1 MEYRD
6 VPRQDSTPSIT
17 GRVTLPPASRQN
29 AAPTSTNPTAAPSA
43 AGSDDYP
50 KPAHGLAKGRR
61 SATLSLPSVFSFN
74 CFKGKCKSD
83 PKAESKG
90 LLTGEQKESKRRY
103 NWTSEVL
110 LGLIAI
116 LSSLAIILLMVF
128 ADGHPLDSFK
138 IPLPLVIAGLGATTR
153 GSLAFAIGA
162 CLAQGKWNWLRQR
175 SDNLMSFKKFDE
187 ASRGPM
193 GALYLVFWLHLRHW
207 ATLGALVTVLLL
219 AFDPLLQGAISHSG
233 KLVDAPDLQAPTIPY
248 SSRLDAG
255 TYAPDGNSSTHGII
269 PDPNHNYSRI
279 SLEEFASTSDLRMAA
294 AVYNGFTGV
303 PSYADFH
310 CESGNCTWPSFL
322 SLGVCSSCND
332 VTDNMAKKTEEATSG
347 TIPTGSTV
355 MVTDNYTKYSLE
367 YMDLSNADSVHK
379 SQLSAYMAVGGT
391 NSPNET
397 VSYRENDRLIAALG
411 IIKAADTYE
420 KNQTIWAETE
430 VTATECALYFCIK
443 RFDAAVEKAELKEN
457 ATEIKTSRV
466 KNSYGPVRPKD
477 RNKFKILQKM
487 LGNSLFSK
495 TGDLPRH
502 DLQLTPS
509 DVTQLDNTSLVVP
522 AVFNISQNAVGSM
535 ISFISKE
542 LLGGYEGI
550 LIWPPFKA
558 RQGFFQSS
566 AASTFFNSTDLS
578 ETMQKLAGGLTDWAR
593 DASSGTS
600 KTPTRK
606 RQQPQHQE
614 EQQQDHQSV
623 LGTPQTWIQHVRV
636 RWEYM
641 TLPLFTLVAG
651 FLFVGLSIRETRRMK
666 LAPWKADMIA
676 TLAYSLDAETRAQL
690 RFAARQGH
698 VGPTAREMYLDF
710 AESGHGLEL
719 KARREQQQRQ

>member
-1 MEYRD
+1 M
-6 VPRQDSTPSIT
+6 PRHDL
-17 GRVTLPPASRQN
+17 R
-29 AAPTSTNPTAAPSA
+29 
-43 AGSDDYP
+43 
-50 KPAHGLAKGRR
+50 
-61 SATLSLPSVFSFN
+61 PSVTGHG
-74 CFKGKCKSD
+74 KGKSD

-90 LLTGEQKESKRRY
+90 LLTEEQKESKRRY
-103 NWTSEVL
+103 NWTSEFL

-175 SDNLMSFKKFDE
+175 SDNVVSFKKFDE

-219 AFDPLLQGAISHSG
+219 AFDPLLQGAISHIG
-233 KLVDAPDLQAPTIPY
+233 QLVDTPNLPAPTIPY
-248 SSRLDAG
+248 GSRLDAG
-255 TYAPDGNSSTHGII
+255 TYAPSGNAGTHGIYV
-269 PDPNHNYSRI
+269 DANETKNRI
-279 SLEEFASTSDLRMAA
+279 SLEEFASTPDLRMAA
-294 AVYNGFTGV
+294 ALYNSFTGA
-303 PSYADFH
+303 PSSVNFH
-310 CESGNCTWPSFL
+310 CESGNCTWPPFL

-332 VTDNMAKKTEEATSG
+332 VTAHLTKETKQTTSG
-347 TIPTGSTV
+347 TIPTGST
-355 MVTDNYTKYSLE
+355 MRLTDNYTQYSLG
-367 YMDLSNADSVHK
+367 YMDLSNADSVHTH
-379 SQLSAYMAVGGT
+379 QLSAYMTVGGT

-397 VSYRENDRLIAALG
+397 VSYRDNDRLIAALG

-420 KNQTIWAETE
+420 KNQTTWGDTR

-443 RFDAAVEKAELKEN
+443 RFN
-457 ATEIKTSRV
+457 ATVVRGELRETETEIGTTRV
-466 KNSYGPVRPKD
+466 KDSFGPSNSTFRRKYQ
-477 RNKFKILQKM
+477 ILQKEI
-487 LGNSLFSK
+487 GNTLFSR
-495 TGDLPRH
+495 TGDLLRH
-502 DLQLTPS
+502 DLQLKPS
-509 DVTQLDNTSLVVP
+509 DDVTQLNNDSSLVVP

-542 LLGGYEGI
+542 LLTGYEGM
-550 LIWPPFKA
+550 LIWPPFAAK
-558 RQGFFQSS
+558 QGFFQTS

-578 ETMQKLAGGLTDWAR
+578 KTMRKLAGGLTDWTR
-593 DASSGTS
+593 DASSGKS
-600 KTPTRK
+600 KSETNTNPRK
-606 RQQPQHQE
+606 RQQHQE
-614 EQQQDHQSV
+614 EQQQNQQRI

-641 TLPLFTLVAG
+641 SLPLFTLLAG
-651 FLFVGLSIRETRRMK
+651 FLFVALSIRETRRLK

-690 RFAARQGH
+690 RFAARRGH
-698 VGPTAREMYLDF
+698 VGQTARELFLDF
-710 AESGHGLEL
+710 AETGHGLEL
-719 KARREQQQRQ
+719 KGRPEQPREPRA